1 MKKIK
6 KLNGTIIPNDF
17 NNSLMISR
25 VYYVYPQLSYNL

>member
-17 NNSLMISR
+17 NNSLIISR
-25 VYYVYPQLSYNL
+25 AYHVYSQLSCNL